1 LHKYFNL
8 GGKMISP
15 VMLICFVL
23 LGILVW
29 LAVLMSKIDKL
40 EDLVET
46 KNDRLA
52 ELEVILEEL
61 VSQEMNEVP
70 P

>member
-1 LHKYFNL
+1 
-8 GGKMISP
+8 MISP

-52 ELEVILEEL
+52 ELEVILEKH